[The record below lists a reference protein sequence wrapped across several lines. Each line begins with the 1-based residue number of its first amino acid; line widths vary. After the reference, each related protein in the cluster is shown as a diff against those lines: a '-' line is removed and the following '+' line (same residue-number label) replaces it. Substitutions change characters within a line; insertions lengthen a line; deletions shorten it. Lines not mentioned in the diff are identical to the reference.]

1 MGLHVGLDLGST
13 AIKVAVMEDGKIVG
27 LRSAATAPGQEAVAD
42 KLLCGLLT
50 DMGKGSDV
58 ISALAA
64 TGYGKKLYGR
74 ADRTLDEIS
83 ANALGAFHQSGG
95 TARVV
100 VNIGG
105 QDMKA
110 IFLDDTGRV
119 TDFKM
124 NDKCAAGA
132 GRFFEQA
139 ARILD
144 VPVEAFERL
153 CLAAETEAELNS
165 TCVVFA
171 ESEMVSLLARGVPR
185 ENIVK
190 GLCHSV
196 ARRAVALLGATTA
209 TSGLYLDGGPAMNRG
224 LADALSEELL
234 IPVDVLPEPQFTV
247 AIGAARSLGEG

>member
-13 AIKVAVMEDGKIVG
+13 AIKIAVLENGALLASRATV
-27 LRSAATAPGQEAVAD
+27 TAPGQEEVAER
-42 KLLCGLLT
+42 LLHEALSCI
-50 DMGKGSDV
+50 DRSPDDV
-58 ISALAA
+58 ERLVA
-64 TGYGKKLYGR
+64 TGYGKRLYAR
-74 ADRTLDEIS
+74 ADRMMDEIT
-83 ANALGAFHQSGG
+83 ANAVGAFHCSGG
-95 TARVV
+95 EARVV

-105 QDMKA
+105 QDMKV
-110 IFLDDTGRV
+110 IFLDEGGRV
-119 TDFKM
+119 ADFKM

-144 VPVEAFERL
+144 APLERFGDL
-153 CLAAETEAELNS
+153 YQAASETAELNS

-196 ARRAVALLGATTA
+196 ARRAVSLIGSSSPQ
-209 TSGLYLDGGPAMNRG
+209 SGLYLDGGPACNHG
-224 LADALSEELL
+224 LADAMAEELL
-234 IPVDVLPEPQFTV
+234 APVGVLPMPQFTV
-247 AIGAARSLGEG
+247 AIGAARSTAEG